1 MTGNNILSGILAIIL
16 GLLIIAF
23 PMISIFTLD
32 IITGLGIIF
41 IGIWLLMMSF
51 ETWNSSKALSILA
64 LILGI
69 LGIIV
74 GIIIFGKIL
83 AFSIFIGLLI
93 YVGGFFLI
101 ITGIVALLTGKG
113 PGRWGGMLGIILG
126 VIYLIIGIYALNP
139 LYLAFLIGFFLIIS
153 GIFQIFIPQAEE

>member
-1 MTGNNILSGILAIIL
+1 MAGNNVLSGILAIIL

-41 IGIWLLMMSF
+41 IGIWLLMISF
-51 ETWNSSKALSILA
+51 ETWNSSKSLSILA

-74 GIIIFGKIL
+74 GIGIFGKIL

-101 ITGIVALLTGKG
+101 ITGVVALLTGKG

-139 LYLAFLIGFFLIIS
+139 LYLAFLIGFFLIII

>member
-1 MTGNNILSGILAIIL
+1 MAGNNVLSGILAIIL

-32 IITGLGIIF
+32 IITGLGLIL
-41 IGIWLLMMSF
+41 IGIWLLFMSF
-51 ETWNSSKALSILA
+51 ESWKSSKAVSILA

-74 GIIIFGKIL
+74 GIGIFGKIL

-101 ITGIVALLTGKG
+101 ITGVVALLSGKG

-126 VIYLIIGIYALNP
+126 VIYLIIGLYALNP
-139 LYLAFLIGFFLIIS
+139 LYLAFLIGLFLIIS
-153 GIFQIFIPQAEE
+153 GIFQIFMPAAKE